1 MDFAEGTTDSTCKDP
16 CLKSQERIKFE
27 FKYFLKKRAVHNNN
41 KPAEPTTFSPKFEI
55 MVNFGYHTTN
65 HMYAIKSYF
74 PSINFLDYTLT

>member
-16 CLKSQERIKFE
+16 CLKSQERI
-27 FKYFLKKRAVHNNN
+27 
-41 KPAEPTTFSPKFEI
+41 KFEI